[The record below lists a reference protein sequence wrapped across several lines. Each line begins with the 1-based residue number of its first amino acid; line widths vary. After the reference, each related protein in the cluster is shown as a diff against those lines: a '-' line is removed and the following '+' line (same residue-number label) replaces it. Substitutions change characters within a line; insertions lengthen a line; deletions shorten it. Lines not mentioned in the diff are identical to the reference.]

1 MPRIVMIDDEEDLLK
16 VTHNFLGR
24 KGYDVSCFTEWENAE
39 EAISSNPP
47 HLILLDVF
55 LAGVDG
61 LEVCKRLRASPTTRH
76 IPIIILSGYPKVG
89 GTAIYEFGAD
99 EFISKPFEEDDLI
112 QKIHSVLSRHHQST

>member
-1 MPRIVMIDDEEDLLK
+1 MPRIVIIDDEEDLLK
-16 VTHNFLGR
+16 VTKNLLGK
-24 KGYDVSCFTEWENAE
+24 KGFDVSCFTEWEKAE
-39 EAISSNPP
+39 ESIIANPP
-47 HLILLDVF
+47 HLIMLDVF

-61 LEVCKRLRASPTTRH
+61 LEVCKRLRASQTTRH

-89 GTAIYEFGAD
+89 QAAIYEFGAD

>member
-16 VTHNFLGR
+16 VTQNLLGK
-24 KGYDVSCFTEWENAE
+24 KGFDVSCFTEWEKAE
-39 EAISSNPP
+39 EAILLNPP

-61 LEVCKRLRASPTTRH
+61 LEVCKRLRASHTTRH
-76 IPIIILSGYPKVG
+76 IPIIILSGYPKMG
-89 GTAIYEFGAD
+89 EAAIYEFGAD

-112 QKIHSVLSRHHQST
+112 QKIHTVLSRHHHST